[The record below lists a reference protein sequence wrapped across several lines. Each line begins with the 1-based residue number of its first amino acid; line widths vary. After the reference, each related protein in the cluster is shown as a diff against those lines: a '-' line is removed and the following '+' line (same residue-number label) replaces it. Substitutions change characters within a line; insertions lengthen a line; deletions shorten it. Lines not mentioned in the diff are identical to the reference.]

1 MANLLFPMQM
11 PPGGATPQSQPM
23 AQGMQRMQGT
33 PQLAQGMQH
42 LKNIVQ
48 MLNSAKNPEA
58 VLQQISQKNPAI
70 KQVMDMCKGKN
81 PQQVFYEICQQK
93 GVNPQEI
100 INMLK

>member
-1 MANLLFPMQM
+1 MANILFPMQGPSGGSIPQASQM
-11 PPGGATPQSQPM
+11 PQGIQGAPQ
-23 AQGMQRMQGT
+23 
-33 PQLAQGMQH
+33 MQH

-58 VLQQISQKNPAI
+58 VLQQISQKNPAV
-70 KQVMDMCKGKN
+70 KQVMNMCRGKN